1 MSDTNN
7 PYGGSQYG
15 GSYGQSYGGGTSVS
29 YGGAPAAPAPAEPTP
44 ASAESPASAGDVIVD
59 TTTAGFTRDVLEES
73 RIRPVLVDFWAPWC
87 GPCKQLT
94 PVIEKVVNDA
104 GGAVR
109 LAKMN
114 IDDHPSI
121 PGQLGI
127 QSIPAVIAF
136 VDGRPVDGFM
146 GAVPESQV
154 REFVEKLA
162 GPPGAD
168 QAAEIEA
175 ALTEAEG
182 LLASGQVQEAAQ
194 LYGAVLQ
201 ADQENANAAAG
212 MMQCLITLGETARAS
227 QMLASLPEEMAADPA
242 IQTVKT
248 KLEQIEEARKLGDP
262 VALEQALAANPDD
275 HEARMNLAKIL
286 NVQGDR
292 EAAAEH
298 LLTIMRK
305 DRTFD
310 EDGARRQLLQF
321 FEVWGPKDPATIS
334 ARRRLSSILFS

>member
-1 MSDTNN
+1 MSGSNN
-7 PYGGSQYG
+7 PYGGSYG
-15 GSYGQSYGGGTSVS
+15 GQMTASASFGA
-29 YGGAPAAPAPAEPTP
+29 APAASGA
-44 ASAESPASAGDVIVD
+44 AGVYVSD
-59 TTTAGFTRDVLEES
+59 TSTAGFTKDVLEES
-73 RIRPVLVDFWAPWC
+73 RRQPVLVDFWAPWC

-94 PVIEKVVNDA
+94 PVLEKVVNE
-104 GGAVR
+104 GQGRVK
-109 LAKMN
+109 LVKMN

-154 REFVEKLA
+154 RQFIDKLA

-175 ALTEAEG
+175 ALAEAET
-182 LLASGQVQEAAQ
+182 LLAGGEIQEAAQ

-201 ADQENANAAAG
+201 ADPENAKAAAG
-212 MMQCLITLGETARAS
+212 MMQCLIAMGETARAS
-227 QMLASLPEEMAADPA
+227 QMLASLPEELAKEPA
-242 IQTVKT
+242 IQAVAK
-248 KLEQIEEARKLGDP
+248 KLEQIDEARKLGDP
-262 VALEQALAANPDD
+262 VALERQLDGNPDD
-275 HEARMNLAKIL
+275 HDARLKLAKIL
-286 NVQGDR
+286 NVQGERDK
-292 EAAAEH
+292 AAEH

-310 EDGARRQLLQF
+310 DDGARRQLLAF
-321 FEVWGPKDPATIS
+321 FDVWGPKDPATIA

>member
-15 GSYGQSYGGGTSVS
+15 MSYGGQTGTSVS
-29 YGGAPAAPAPAEPTP
+29 YGGAPTTPAPAAAAPAGE
-44 ASAESPASAGDVIVD
+44 VILD
-59 TTTAGFTRDVLEES
+59 TTTAAFTKDVLEES
-73 RIRPVLVDFWAPWC
+73 RLRPVLVDFWAPWC

-94 PVIEKVVNDA
+94 PVIEKVVNEA

-109 LAKMN
+109 LVKLN

-175 ALTEAEG
+175 VLTEAEG
-182 LLASGQVQEAAQ
+182 LLAADQVQDAAQ

-201 ADQENANAAAG
+201 ADPENAKAAAG
-212 MMQCLITLGETARAS
+212 MMQCLIALGETARAS
-227 QMLASLPEEMAADPA
+227 QMLASLPEEMANEPA
-242 IQTVKT
+242 IQAVAK

-275 HEARMNLAKIL
+275 HEARMSLAKIL

-292 EAAAEH
+292 EAAADH

-310 EDGARRQLLQF
+310 DDGARRQLLQF

>member
-1 MSDTNN
+1 MSGTDN
-7 PYGGSQYG
+7 PYGGSYG
-15 GSYGQSYGGGTSVS
+15 GQMNATAS
-29 YGGAPAAPAPAEPTP
+29 YGGAPAAAAD
-44 ASAESPASAGDVIVD
+44 AGYIKD
-59 TTTAGFTRDVLEES
+59 TTTAGFTKDVLEES
-73 RIRPVLVDFWAPWC
+73 CRQPVLVDFWAPWC

-94 PVIEKVVNDA
+94 PVIEKVVNESR
-104 GGAVR
+104 GQVK
-109 LAKMN
+109 LVKMN

-146 GAVPESQV
+146 GAVPESQI
-154 REFVEKLA
+154 RQFIEKLA

-175 ALTEAEG
+175 VLAEAET
-182 LLASGQVQEAAQ
+182 LLGNGDVQGAAQ

-201 ADQENANAAAG
+201 ADQENAKAAAG
-212 MMQCLITLGETARAS
+212 MMQCLIALGDTDRAS
-227 QMLASLPEEMAADPA
+227 QMLGSLPEDLAKDPA
-242 IQTVKT
+242 VQAVAK

-262 VALEQALAANPDD
+262 VALQRQLDANPDD
-275 HEARMNLAKIL
+275 HEARLKLAKIL
-286 NVQGDR
+286 NVQGER
-292 EAAAEH
+292 EQAADH

-310 EDGARRQLLQF
+310 DDGARRQLLQF
-321 FEVWGPKDPATIS
+321 FEVWGPKDPATIA

>member
-7 PYGGSQYG
+7 PYGGGQYG
-15 GSYGQSYGGGTSVS
+15 GSYGQSYGGQSGASIS
-29 YGGAPAAPAPAEPTP
+29 YGVAPAAPAPASAP
-44 ASAESPASAGDVIVD
+44 AGEVIVD
-59 TTTAGFTRDVLEES
+59 TTTASFTKDVLEES
-73 RIRPVLVDFWAPWC
+73 RHRPVLVDFWAPWC

-94 PVIEKVVNDA
+94 PVIEKVVNEA

-154 REFVEKLA
+154 RQFIEKLA

-182 LLASGQVQEAAQ
+182 LLAAGQVQEAAQ

-201 ADQENANAAAG
+201 ADPESAKAAAG
-212 MMQCLITLGETARAS
+212 MMQCLIALGETARAS
-227 QMLASLPEEMAADPA
+227 QMLASLPEEMTADAAVQA
-242 IQTVKT
+242 VKT

-262 VALEQALAANPDD
+262 VALEQALAVNADD

-286 NVQGDR
+286 NVQGER

-310 EDGARRQLLQF
+310 DDGARRQLLQF